1 MTNNEVV
8 EAFVNGE
15 ETGHSGTLHIVGDK
29 LYSYAMP
36 IAKRVAGGFEISNH
50 MRALGGKPVS
60 QTTSAHIGSIHHS
73 AKYLHSLKVT
83 LVDTIS

>member
-15 ETGHSGTLHIVGDK
+15 ETGHSGTLSISGDK

-50 MRALGGKPVS
+50 MRALGGEPVS
-60 QTTSAHIGSIHHS
+60 NTTSTHIGSIHYT
-73 AKYLHSLKVT
+73 AKYLYGRAIT
-83 LVDTIS
+83 LVNTVS